1 MQNVPFIFDPE
12 YNEKLM
18 IYQAEVAAREE
29 GREEGREEAREE
41 TIELLIKSLLTSGM
55 TSEDVSSR
63 TGIDLETVKRIQD
76 SL

>member
-29 GREEGREEAREE
+29 GREE